1 MPKKTTPKSQAKIKS
16 QFTHTL
22 FHTKKNISQVTMRF
36 LTPTHIHIF
45 FALFNQKKKKTEN
58 GYRRKHP
65 IHFFMKP

>member
-1 MPKKTTPKSQAKIKS
+1 MKKNIFQNLKILKLGMPKKMAPQSQAKIKS

-45 FALFNQKKKKTEN
+45 LHFLIQKN
-58 GYRRKHP
+58 P
-65 IHFFMKP
+65 

>member
-1 MPKKTTPKSQAKIKS
+1 MPKETTPKSQAKIKS

-45 FALFNQKKKKTEN
+45 FALFN
-58 GYRRKHP
+58 
-65 IHFFMKP
+65 